1 MSVRNL
7 HYLFKPSSIALV
19 GSGQAS
25 EILIARN
32 LLNAGFK
39 DPVMPVD
46 ATRHALEG
54 ALTYPNVASL
64 PLTPDLA
71 VITSPL
77 REVPALLEQLGARGT
92 RAAIIIGEG
101 RQLAEHVEDQ
111 SLQQAILNA
120 AKPYLLRVLGP
131 GSLGVSVPAA
141 CLNASLGQYLP
152 LAGYVACVTQSSAI
166 AQTALDWGVQH
177 GFGFSHLI
185 SVGDA
190 IDVDFADLLDYLA
203 VDSRTRAILLYLE
216 QIHNPRKFM
225 SAARRAARSKPVI
238 ALKPRRGTLDGADDA
253 VYAAAFRRA
262 GILRVNDRHEL
273 FNLVE
278 TLTTG
283 KTVGNDRLAI
293 LSNSHSLGLLATD
306 TLYES
311 GGRLAQFAEETQ
323 TGLEALVGPAGSPF
337 NPVDLGDQAGADLY
351 GKALDLLLKDR
362 GVDGV
367 LVIRAPSALNDGL
380 PVAEE
385 IVKRLPHTRRCL
397 LASFSGIIA
406 GQRARRRTMEQGV
419 PTYETAN
426 GAVRAFMRLVQHK
439 HNQEMLMETP
449 PSVPKAF
456 TPDVGAAR
464 RLIASALER
473 GHTQLDDA
481 EVMELLTAYGIPV
494 VPFHRA
500 SGSAEAAA
508 IASQLGQAVALKI
521 MSPDI
526 PHKSQVGGV
535 MRYLESPAVVREAAD
550 AMLARV
556 RQLAPKARIEG
567 FLIQPI
573 EYRGGA
579 YEITLGV
586 RPGGP
591 FGPVIYFGQGGTEA
605 EVIGDIAFGL
615 PPLNMNLAREIMSQ
629 TRIYPVMRYSLLRK
643 VDLDALAL
651 TLIKISQM
659 VIELGEIMTLDI
671 NPLRAS
677 ANGVLALDARARIAP
692 FAGKSSQRL
701 AIRPYPKELEASF
714 SLPDGRTLYLRPILP
729 EDEPAVQAQVRRTS
743 PRDLWMRFFQPIRE
757 LPHAMAARMTQ
768 IDYNCEM
775 ALVVTGPGVPG
786 KAEIYGVAHLIADPD
801 EDKAEYSLLVDRA
814 LMDFEVG
821 SLLMHRI
828 ISYARERGIRE
839 IYGHV
844 LQENEAMLRLIRGLG
859 FTVKTQPDDPGLLYV
874 TLVL

>member
-1 MSVRNL
+1 
-7 HYLFKPSSIALV
+7 
-19 GSGQAS
+19 
-25 EILIARN
+25 
-32 LLNAGFK
+32 
-39 DPVMPVD
+39 
-46 ATRHALEG
+46 
-54 ALTYPNVASL
+54 
-64 PLTPDLA
+64 
-71 VITSPL
+71 
-77 REVPALLEQLGARGT
+77 
-92 RAAIIIGEG
+92 
-101 RQLAEHVEDQ
+101 
-111 SLQQAILNA
+111 
-120 AKPYLLRVLGP
+120 
-131 GSLGVSVPAA
+131 
-141 CLNASLGQYLP
+141 
-152 LAGYVACVTQSSAI
+152 
-166 AQTALDWGVQH
+166 
-177 GFGFSHLI
+177 
-185 SVGDA
+185 
-190 IDVDFADLLDYLA
+190 
-203 VDSRTRAILLYLE
+203 
-216 QIHNPRKFM
+216 
-225 SAARRAARSKPVI
+225 
-238 ALKPRRGTLDGADDA
+238 
-253 VYAAAFRRA
+253 
-262 GILRVNDRHEL
+262 
-273 FNLVE
+273 
-278 TLTTG
+278 
-283 KTVGNDRLAI
+283 
-293 LSNSHSLGLLATD
+293 
-306 TLYES
+306 
-311 GGRLAQFAEETQ
+311 
-323 TGLEALVGPAGSPF
+323 
-337 NPVDLGDQAGADLY
+337 
-351 GKALDLLLKDR
+351 
-362 GVDGV
+362 
-367 LVIRAPSALNDGL
+367 
-380 PVAEE
+380 
-385 IVKRLPHTRRCL
+385 
-397 LASFSGIIA
+397 
-406 GQRARRRTMEQGV
+406 
-419 PTYETAN
+419 
-426 GAVRAFMRLVQHK
+426 
-439 HNQEMLMETP
+439 
-449 PSVPKAF
+449 
-456 TPDVGAAR
+456 
-464 RLIASALER
+464 
-473 GHTQLDDA
+473 
-481 EVMELLTAYGIPV
+481 
-494 VPFHRA
+494 
-500 SGSAEAAA
+500 
-508 IASQLGQAVALKI
+508 

-659 VIELGEIMTLDI
+659 VIELGEIITLDI

-743 PRDLWMRFFQPIRE
+743 SRDLWMRFFQPIRE